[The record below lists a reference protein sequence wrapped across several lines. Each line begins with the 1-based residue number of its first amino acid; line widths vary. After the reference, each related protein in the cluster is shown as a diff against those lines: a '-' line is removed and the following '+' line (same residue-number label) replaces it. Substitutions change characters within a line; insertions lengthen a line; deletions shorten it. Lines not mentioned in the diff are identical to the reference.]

1 MSLPNYL
8 AKIKSS
14 GIYRF
19 VWDKSVVPA
28 QEAETLRLV
37 VGYSEKG
44 PFNTPVYIDNTTD
57 FINIFGNTSKRL
69 ERRGIFFH
77 RMAIQALA
85 NGPILALNLKPFNLA
100 TKNTKSAEGTTTD
113 QGTPTT
119 GDAGTEQTETTPK
132 KVRAKVPAKET
143 VADPEQVDCIAF
155 DFGNWDQAMQTPDR
169 KKKLNVTHLYDTNRF
184 WKLDADQLPDKM
196 NNLYTGQSY
205 FFITATDTKDTSCTF
220 YMRPVTPKEYDLT
233 FYEWYSNNTSDEIPA
248 YLEGMMD
255 NKVKNYFWEV
265 YVFKGKV
272 TNSLVKKDTAFGN
285 YIDGEWNGYFKN
297 NEESSKKNDL
307 AELNDKYQNIYGET
321 VDALEAF
328 AADPNSN
335 FIAKYTGI
343 NIPYFKDAMGNYIS
357 LDILFN
363 SDYDSHKMLMKLDES
378 YLYKT
383 SNISNAI
390 NGNQETTAQVAYFEG
405 YDYKSIA
412 KTDTG
417 LPLQKNIFKVLDDK
431 GIRTALTNRVD
442 AEYHY
447 IVDTFQ
453 SYIETGCKAKLAT
466 IAKEKDNA
474 FAILNFPPMPE
485 FVKNDNFMTTLTTDT
500 ADGTKR
506 VFDISK
512 VANNPTVFSLAGN
525 NEGASW
531 CAYYTGL
538 VFSDGALKQNVPSA
552 ALVSNNFMDKYGARQ
567 PYYIVAG
574 PNYGVMSYSGLV
586 GPDYNYG
593 RSDLDV
599 LEPMGVNAIIY
610 VPRKGTYINSNQ
622 TAKQT
627 PVSALSKIHIRELVI
642 YLQDEIEAMLQNY
655 QWELNTQ
662 ALRDTIKAKADTIL
676 ENVMN
681 NGGVYAYKN
690 TCDESNNT
698 NEVIDNEMVI
708 LDTEIEPSR
717 GVGKMITQL
726 RIYRTGGI
734 TSTTAQ

>member
-19 VWDKSVVPA
+19 VWDKSVVPT

-57 FINIFGNTSKRL
+57 FINIFGNTSKKL
-69 ERRGIFFH
+69 ERKGIFFH

-100 TKNTKSAEGTTTD
+100 ETTTSGQSTKKGSKVVVQSED
-113 QGTPTT
+113 SATPVVQGDKQK
-119 GDAGTEQTETTPK
+119 G
-132 KVRAKVPAKET
+132 
-143 VADPEQVDCIAF
+143 PEQVQYIGFFPSTIDS
-155 DFGNWDQAMQTPDR
+155 DFTTFTSNATS
-169 KKKLNVTHLYDTNRF
+169 KNVTSVYDTNRF
-184 WKLDADQLPDKM
+184 WKLDADQLPSKFNDGK
-196 NNLYTGQSY
+196 YAY
-205 FFITATDTKDTSCTF
+205 ITTTDVKDASCTIF
-220 YMRPVTPKEYDLT
+220 MRKVVPASYDLT
-233 FYEWYSNNTSDEIPA
+233 LCEWYANNTSEEVPA
-248 YLEGMMD
+248 YLESIMD
-255 NKVKNYFWEV
+255 SKLNDYFAEI
-265 YVFKGKV
+265 YVFKGKF
-272 TNSLVKKDTAFGN
+272 TNDLVKEGSAFGN
-285 YIDGEWNGYFKN
+285 YINSEWNGYFKS
-297 NEESSKKNDL
+297 NEVTLKKADINSLKKDTIT
-307 AELNDKYQNIYGET
+307 LNDEYKNIYGEKT
-321 VDALEAF
+321 DALDAL
-328 AADPNSN
+328 ANDPNSN
-335 FIAKYTGI
+335 LIAKYTGTT
-343 NIPYFKDAMGNYIS
+343 IPYFKDAMGNYIS

-363 SDYDSHKMLMKLDES
+363 SDYDSHKMLMKFDEANLES
-378 YLYKT
+378 SKAPKVQLQVENKTVQAYL
-383 SNISNAI
+383 
-390 NGNQETTAQVAYFEG
+390 QG
-405 YDYKSIA
+405 YDYKSID

-417 LPLQKNIFKVLDDK
+417 LGLQKKIFKVLDDK

-442 AEYHY
+442 VEYHY

-485 FVKNDNFMTTLTTDT
+485 FVKDDSFTSTLTTDT
-500 ADGTKR
+500 ADGTKK
-506 VFDISK
+506 VFDINK
-512 VANNPTVFSLAGN
+512 VANTPAKFSLAGN

-538 VFSDGALKQNVPSA
+538 VFSDGTLKQNVPSA

-627 PVSALSKIHIRELVI
+627 PVSALSKVHIRELVI

-708 LDTEIEPSR
+708 LDTELEPAR
-717 GVGKMITQL
+717 GCGKMVQQL
-726 RIYRTGGI
+726 TIHRTGGI
-734 TSTTAQ
+734 TSSTTAQ